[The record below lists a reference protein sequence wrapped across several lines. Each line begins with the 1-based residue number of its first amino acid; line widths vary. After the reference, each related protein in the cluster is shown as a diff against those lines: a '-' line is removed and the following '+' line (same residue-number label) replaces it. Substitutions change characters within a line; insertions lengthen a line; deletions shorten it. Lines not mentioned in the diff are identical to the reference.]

1 MYYTSMEYMKRLYD
15 RTEREYRFQAKTPEE
30 FADWKTRTRK
40 RLAEII
46 GLDCCTRA
54 GEEDARLLEETDRG
68 SYVKQYWT
76 LQTEPEVY
84 VPFYI
89 LKPKADGLHPL
100 ILNPHGHGG
109 GKEKTLGD
117 LTKADVRERYRE
129 GDKSFAVT
137 MAEKGYVVVCP
148 DARGAGERREREQ
161 QGEDLKKLQ
170 ENSHLELLKIGI
182 GFGIAPI
189 GWLVWDLMRLLDF
202 MEKQPYV
209 DSARIATA
217 GMSGGG
223 HQSLWLG
230 ALDDRV
236 KVIVTSGY
244 FYGMKE
250 ALLEMP
256 ENCPCNY
263 VPYIWKTVD
272 MGDMGALLA
281 PRPFLVE
288 SGTYDLLNGKSGI
301 ENVNAQV
308 EITRKAYEL
317 LGRENM
323 PVHSVHGGGQVWRG
337 ADVIPFVENNL

>member
-1 MYYTSMEYMKRLYD
+1 MYYTSMEYMKQLYD
-15 RTEREYRFQAKTPEE
+15 RTRREYRFQAETLEQ
-30 FADWKTRTRK
+30 FSDWKARTRG
-40 RLAEII
+40 RLREII

-54 GEEDARLLEETDRG
+54 ETEDAKLLKETDKG
-68 SYVKQYWT
+68 TYLQQYWT
-76 LQTEPEVY
+76 LQTEPGVY

-89 LKPKADGLHPL
+89 LRPKADGPRPL

-117 LTKADVRERYRE
+117 LSKADVRERYRG
-129 GDKSFAVT
+129 GDKTFAVT
-137 MAEKGYVVVCP
+137 MAERGYVVVCP
-148 DARGAGERREREQ
+148 DARGAGERRERDQ

-209 DSARIATA
+209 DAARIAAA

-236 KVIVTSGY
+236 RVIVTSGY

-263 VPYIWKTVD
+263 VPNIWKTVD
-272 MGDMGALLA
+272 MGDIGALLA

-288 SGTYDLLNGKSGI
+288 SGTCDLLNGKSGI
-301 ENVNAQV
+301 ENVYSQV
-308 EITRKAYEL
+308 DIARKAYRL
-317 LGRENM
+317 FGKGDM
-323 PVHSVHGGGQVWRG
+323 PVHSVHGGGHVWMG
-337 ADVIPFVENNL
+337 TDIVPFVENNL

>member
-46 GLDCCTRA
+46 GLDFCTRA

-209 DSARIATA
+209 DSSRIATA

-323 PVHSVHGGGQVWRG
+323 PVHSVHGGGHVWMG
-337 ADVIPFVENNL
+337 TDVIPFVENNL